1 LPGDRPAPTRLQY
14 IDGLRGVAVLIM
26 IEAHVLDAWTRFP
39 DRSTIAYRNL
49 TIVGGF
55 AAPLFLLL
63 AGVALVLSAETAA
76 RRQGS
81 RRTAGAAIVAR
92 GAQIFI
98 LAFLFRLQAF
108 IVTPGSPLVTLFR
121 VDILN
126 VMGPG
131 IALAG
136 VIWMLCP
143 TPWAAALG
151 SSLGATGVAMATP
164 IIRTADWVGTLPIW
178 LQWYMRPAGEH
189 TTFTLF
195 PWVGFVFAGAAVGAL
210 IGASRARG
218 SDRAMHAGI
227 ATTGAVLVIV
237 GFYAASRPSIYPN
250 DHVAG
255 LLRHPSGSHL
265 LIALDGLGS
274 DAAGQVGTGALF
286 SARTIWKALAVRLL
300 DSRGAR
306 IRLRHLAHTSSASYL
321 GPGCRVRRVLHDDV
335 RRHRSVGSPGCR
347 MARPTPVDR
356 QAAAVTRAAVTHV
369 REM

>member
-1 LPGDRPAPTRLQY
+1 MPGDRPAPTRLQY

-250 DHVAG
+250 ASFWTTSPAYFAIRVGVICLSLWMASALMRLARWAPGPFSVLERFGRHSLFVYWIHVELVYGYATWPIHHR
-255 LLRHPSGSHL
+255 LP
-265 LIALDGLGS
+265 
-274 DAAGQVGTGALF
+274 
-286 SARTIWKALAVRLL
+286 IWGLAVAYVVFCTMMYAAIAAW
-300 DSRGAR
+300 D
-306 IRLRHLAHTSSASYL
+306 HLAVAWRARRQSTVRQPRSL
-321 GPGCRVRRVLHDDV
+321 GL
-335 RRHRSVGSPGCR
+335 
-347 MARPTPVDR
+347 
-356 QAAAVTRAAVTHV
+356 Q
-369 REM
+369 